1 MRKLSPL
8 GEKLSTEWKFLR
20 TVLSRSLYI
29 SDFLIGLVV
38 NVDFKAPKIEPVDFA
53 RRAPASF
60 DFPGLANLASV
71 FA

>member
-1 MRKLSPL
+1 M
-8 GEKLSTEWKFLR
+8 
-20 TVLSRSLYI
+20 YI

-71 FA
+71 FAWSKAV